1 MGKFISCCGLNVFW
15 SWCVAEEVNWSCLPV
30 LFLQSHKYVAKICC
44 SPQKILTKTKE
55 NQIRT
60 KTCSCNKTSH
70 CLFVNMPCLMHFLF
84 LVAENLK
91 PQRCDFYNSYSYYLW
106 KPEIVVPGPTL
117 ISLEMIMNGR
127 VNKRAYK
134 EIITAIIN
142 LLFSQ
147 TFGEEIWFFFFV
159 LQHPMNNSRVL
170 VDCRACSE
178 KPIVHSEK
186 LILVFCQKW
195 RKLQE
200 NSCKVE
206 ERWFK
211 FTNNSVF
218 TTVDFWKY
226 ERNERERSLGF
237 IPWCHSS
244 S

>member
-1 MGKFISCCGLNVFW
+1 
-15 SWCVAEEVNWSCLPV
+15 
-30 LFLQSHKYVAKICC
+30 
-44 SPQKILTKTKE
+44 
-55 NQIRT
+55 
-60 KTCSCNKTSH
+60 
-70 CLFVNMPCLMHFLF
+70 MHFLF

-147 TFGEEIWFFFFV
+147 KFGEEIWFFFFV

-178 KPIVHSEK
+178 KPIVHSE
-186 LILVFCQKW
+186 
-195 RKLQE
+195 
-200 NSCKVE
+200 N
-206 ERWFK
+206 
-211 FTNNSVF
+211 
-218 TTVDFWKY
+218 
-226 ERNERERSLGF
+226 
-237 IPWCHSS
+237 
-244 S
+244 